1 MPETPSAS
9 TPGDASTQRGSGWV
23 PPAGFME
30 AQKPPPLP
38 APGKAIRSSVNL
50 RVMTVVRSVA
60 GSLWKDCGHQAATNR
75 RGLSDHDLDP
85 LKLFDLGVASSRHG
99 LSQRS
104 QQVHGAVGN
113 CRWTQQDV
121 LQGADR

>member
-1 MPETPSAS
+1 MGSAS
-9 TPGDASTQRGSGWV
+9 RIHGGAETATTTGTWQGDKIISH
-23 PPAGFME
+23 
-30 AQKPPPLP
+30 
-38 APGKAIRSSVNL
+38 L